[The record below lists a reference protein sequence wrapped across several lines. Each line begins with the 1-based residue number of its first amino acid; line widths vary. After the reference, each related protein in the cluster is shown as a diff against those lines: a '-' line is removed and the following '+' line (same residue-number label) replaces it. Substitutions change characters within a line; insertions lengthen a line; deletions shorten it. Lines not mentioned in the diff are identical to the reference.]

1 MVDGI
6 NYIDKRYIYKLMS
19 NIKLTG
25 STKFDY
31 QTQMHTSNQNNDVST
46 AKELQQHLSEDNIK
60 NGVIDQ

>member
-1 MVDGI
+1 
-6 NYIDKRYIYKLMS
+6 MS

-25 STKFDY
+25 STQFDY